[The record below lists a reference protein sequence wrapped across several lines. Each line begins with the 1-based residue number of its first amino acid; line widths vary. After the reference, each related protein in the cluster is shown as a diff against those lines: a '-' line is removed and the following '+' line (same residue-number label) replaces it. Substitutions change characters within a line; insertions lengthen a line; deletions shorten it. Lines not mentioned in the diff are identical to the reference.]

1 MNSRERVTRTLAFRS
16 PDRAPRQLWLLPW
29 AEERYPR
36 EIARLRERFPDDIV
50 TSPPFFRDPPATTGE
65 EHGPGTYVDEWG
77 CVFENIERGMIGEV
91 KSPVVR
97 TWSDAERVRTP
108 EERLSVDAGRV
119 NGFVSGTDRF
129 VLAPTRVRPFEQLQY
144 LRRPENLFLDLA
156 ERPKE
161 LFKLLNRM
169 HDFYKRELELW
180 ASTDVDGLQIQDDWG
195 GQDALLVSPALWREI
210 FKPLY
215 RDYAAIARRRGKYL
229 FMHSDGQITDIIED
243 LVDVGVDALNSQL
256 FCMDIEDL
264 GRRFAGRLTFWGEI
278 DRQRLLP
285 SGSVEEVRAA
295 VRRVRRA
302 FWRNGGAIAQC
313 EFGPGARPENVEAV
327 FEAWEEPI
335 SKNRV

>member
-16 PDRAPRQLWLLPW
+16 PDRVPRQLWLLPW

-36 EIARLRERFPDDIV
+36 EIARLRERYPDDLV
-50 TSPPFFRDPPATTGE
+50 TSPPFCLIPPLTRGE

-97 TWSDAERVRTP
+97 TWSEAERVRTP

-119 NGFVSGTDRF
+119 NDFVSGTDKF

-156 ERPKE
+156 ERPKG
-161 LFKLLNRM
+161 LFRLLERM

-180 ASTDVDGLQIQDDWG
+180 ASTEVDGLQIMDDWG
-195 GQDALLVSPALWREI
+195 GQHALLVSPALWREI

-229 FMHSDGQITDIIED
+229 FMHSDGFIADIMED
-243 LVDVGVDALNSQL
+243 LIEIGVDALNSQL

-278 DRQRLLP
+278 DRQRLL
-285 SGSVEEVRAA
+285 SWGSVEEVRKA
-295 VRRVRRA
+295 VNRVRRA
-302 FWRNGGAIAQC
+302 LWRGGGAIAQC

-327 FEAWEEPI
+327 FESWEKPI
-335 SKNRV
+335 SRNRG